1 MNTIGKLYKE
11 ESESIKKQI
20 WENGLFVFDTNFLL
34 NFFRSS
40 KNVRSQLFSILE
52 LLEKQIWIPDQVAH
66 EFYRNKENVRVQREE
81 AYTQITPK
89 VDEFV
94 SFCTNTL
101 RYSDSEKN
109 KLKKSIESYLEKAE
123 KEFDITKE
131 TAEEIVSRLELL
143 FKNKIGESFDDK
155 KREDLIKN
163 ARKRYAINIP
173 PGFCDKSKNADP
185 NSQYGD
191 FFFWEQII
199 LKANKEKK
207 DVVLVTNDMKADWWH
222 NCGKNI
228 ELFRVELKNEFITRT
243 KKIYCPTRK
252 EVFSKIFR
260 NSKIR
265 A

>member
-123 KEFDITKE
+123 KEFDFWVSTSVPPPTIT
-131 TAEEIVSRLELL
+131 T
-143 FKNKIGESFDDK
+143 G
-155 KREDLIKN
+155 
-163 ARKRYAINIP
+163 RKRRNLRMRSPASDTIPSAFITLKTIFWIRRRQIP
-173 PGFCDKSKNADP
+173 PPS
-185 NSQYGD
+185 
-191 FFFWEQII
+191 I
-199 LKANKEKK
+199 LQC
-207 DVVLVTNDMKADWWH
+207 WI
-222 NCGKNI
+222 NCNI
-228 ELFRVELKNEFITRT
+228 
-243 KKIYCPTRK
+243 
-252 EVFSKIFR
+252 
-260 NSKIR
+260 
-265 A
+265 